1 MSQVKTGARV
11 ALLVNN
17 TKIAFASNCNYT
29 ENHIHQP
36 IYVLDQLEVV
46 EHAETSYS
54 VEFSCS
60 NFRVANQS
68 AVSIGIQPKLQ
79 NILTQPELTAELQ
92 DGIDGTTLMFVTG
105 VKFTTRSGSVD
116 SQGVFTETWNF
127 VGRVMT
133 DEEGP

>member
-11 ALLVNN
+11 ALLING
-17 TKIAFASNCNYT
+17 TKIAFASNCSFT
-29 ENHIHQP
+29 LNHVHQP
-36 IYVLDQLEVV
+36 IYILDQLNVV

-54 VEFSCS
+54 IEFSAS
-60 NFRVANQS
+60 TFRVAYQS
-68 AVSIGIQPKLQ
+68 AVSLGLQPKIQ
-79 NILTQPELTAELQ
+79 NILTQGELIAELQ
-92 DGIDGTTLMFVTG
+92 DGIDGTTLFFVDG
-105 VKFTTRSGSVD
+105 VKMVGRSGSLD